1 MDIDKTNP
9 VLYPIQSPLLRMV
22 YLRPSSRARQEERT
36 CMLYHYTDFAA
47 FDGII
52 RCAELR
58 LNNILNMND
67 ASEMT
72 LFMNGICKAVINK
85 LRPECDSDKLLEA
98 RNFFIKEM
106 EQEFNYSAYAACFS
120 RYRDDASQWERY
132 GHLGQGV
139 CISFHEAL
147 MKKMVGGVV
156 SLQEV
161 YYQEDMRGHHLV
173 DDFYRV
179 IKDTESL
186 SMEIPKLRSLMSDA
200 WVESAAFKHP
210 SFANEKE
217 FRLVVS
223 PFVSNDFAVEPKY
236 HVAKGRIKKYYPLD
250 LNRMCGKLGMHLSDL
265 VGEIIIGPTSSQ
277 SLPVLQD
284 YLTDCGLNILKDKIS
299 MSDCPL
305 RKPTS

>member
-1 MDIDKTNP
+1 
-9 VLYPIQSPLLRMV
+9 
-22 YLRPSSRARQEERT
+22 
-36 CMLYHYTDFAA
+36 MLYHYTDFTA

-52 RCAELR
+52 RCGELR

-72 LFMNGICKAVINK
+72 LFMNGICKAVIAR
-85 LRPECDSDKLLEA
+85 LRADGDHDRLREA
-98 RNFFIKEM
+98 QNFFVREM

-120 RYRDDASQWERY
+120 RYRDDAAQWERY

-139 CISFHEAL
+139 CIAFHEAL
-147 MKKMVGGVV
+147 LKKMVGGSV

-161 YYQEDMRGHHLV
+161 YYQADMGEHHLV
-173 DDFYRV
+173 DEFYRLM
-179 IKDTESL
+179 KTPGSL
-186 SMEIPKLRSLMSDA
+186 AQQQTRLQQLMSDA

-210 SFANEKE
+210 SFSNERE

-223 PFVSNDFAVEPKY
+223 PFISNDFAVEPRY

-250 LNRMCGKLGMHLSDL
+250 LNRMCGRLNMRLSDL

-277 SLPVLQD
+277 SLPILHD
-284 YLTDCGLNILKDKIS
+284 YLEDCGRNILKDKIS